1 MSNQNGMK
9 DSRNITPVV
18 YKSLGEGRYAEVR
31 DMGDGSY
38 EVTVENGGTTTIY
51 DHDEAHALAEW
62 WVK

>member
-1 MSNQNGMK
+1 MNAINGKK
-9 DSRNITPVV
+9 DGRNITPVV
-18 YKSLGEGRYAEVR
+18 YEENGRRAEVR

-38 EVTVENGGTTTIY
+38 EVSVENGSMTTIY